1 MSAAVKPDS
10 QPVMISFGNSNGD
23 TQKRKRGRPPL
34 PVKRTKIRF
43 PSAKWIPKKW
53 RPEYEIIVSMY
64 AAGMSRK
71 AIIEK
76 FYEFSGTLYTEQ
88 HITNI
93 CNTAEAQRILTGN
106 IDHIR
111 KRANDEISLKLT
123 EIQKKAVERVS
134 QVIENDNLFRE
145 SPFAVVDRAFKV
157 LEMGVGK
164 KETPQ
169 NNGTFGNTL
178 ISSALIMTPEAAQ
191 ILADGTRKADEA
203 RRLYAEVRSESE

>member
-1 MSAAVKPDS
+1 MSAAVKPDD
-10 QPVMISFGNSNGD
+10 VLIKFGDTHVD
-23 TQKRKRGRPPL
+23 TQKKKRGRPPL

-43 PSAKWIPKKW
+43 PSSKWVPKKW
-53 RPEYEIIVSMY
+53 RPEYEVIVAMY

-71 AIIEK
+71 AIIDK

-93 CNTAEAQRILTGN
+93 CNTPEAQRILTGN

-111 KRANDEISLKLT
+111 KRANDEIQLKLT
-123 EIQKKAVERVS
+123 EIQKKAADRIGE
-134 QVIENDNLFRE
+134 IINDEKLFRD
-145 SPFAVVDRAFKV
+145 SPFAVVDRAFRA

-164 KETPQ
+164 KDTPQ
-169 NNGTFGNTL
+169 NSGSFGNTL

-191 ILADGTRKADEA
+191 ILAEGTKKADEA
-203 RRLYAEVRSESE
+203 HRLYAEVRSESE